1 MEGSGWLLVLTGV
14 VSGVLASDGGWL
26 IDDLVMYCRRKLPRE
41 FLILKKEIF
50 DLFNFVV
57 MVEEDRSRKRESEP
71 LHFQPWE
78 RVSAAFSEGSQVLD
92 YRIFVQ
98 SLSKIA
104 DTVVSFLLCFF

>member
-1 MEGSGWLLVLTGV
+1 

-26 IDDLVMYCRRKLPRE
+26 MGNFVMYCRRKLPRE
-41 FLILKKEIF
+41 FLTWKEDSF
-50 DLFNFVV
+50 NLFNFVV
-57 MVEEDRSRKRESEP
+57 MAEEGRSRKRESEP

-78 RVSAAFSEGSQVLD
+78 RVSAAFSGSSQVLD